1 MATQNQSVLC
11 KPVIEESSKK
21 RLLEDLK
28 KIKNDSKPSKL
39 VEDLDEKRK
48 INTIL
53 LSVLHY

>member
-28 KIKNDSKPSKL
+28 NIKNDSKPSKL
-39 VEDLDEKRK
+39 VEDLDEKEK
-48 INTIL
+48 LTQ
-53 LSVLHY
+53 YF